1 MTQSSI
7 RLQRTRAFLMTH
19 TVMTIV
25 LGGALF
31 LEWALS
37 LQADPKRAFYSALVL
52 VILGGIT
59 VGGVVLYR
67 LRFGV
72 DDLIP
77 GMLVLDSIVT
87 MFQLFQEGDFET
99 AWIVAPAILVFM
111 YPIFSDRPRFVW
123 VIAGVQI
130 ALFGFF
136 LWARASGQIVYV
148 LRSTDMVHD
157 ATFGIFTWMGFALC
171 ICFAALLAGR
181 ASIDVLNSQRQLTAA
196 LDAQALA
203 LAEANARIVQ
213 QQKLLS
219 IQQLTAGVM
228 HEINNP
234 LTYVRTNLAS
244 LERDVA
250 GLVDLLEAYGQT
262 DAVIDGAAPERSRE
276 IARRRHALAL
286 DAPRDMMAALLTDT
300 IHGVDRVQN
309 IIHDL
314 RVFARLDEAERKPVR
329 LVEGVESTLKIL
341 RKQLSEK
348 QVDVRLT
355 AADLAPIMVFPAL
368 VNQVTM
374 NLLQNAF
381 DAVEP
386 GGHIVIDLAQTE
398 THQILTISDD
408 GPGVEAEQRARIF
421 DPFFTTKKVGEGT
434 GLGLS
439 LSMDIVEKHGG
450 RLTYVD
456 GVLSG
461 AGFRVVLP
469 R

>member
-1 MTQSSI
+1 MTQVSI

-19 TVMTIV
+19 AFMTIA

-37 LQADPKRAFYSALVL
+37 LQADPMRAFYSALVF

-77 GMLVLDSIVT
+77 GMLLLDSIVT

-130 ALFGFF
+130 GLFGFF
-136 LWARASGQIVYV
+136 LWARSTGQIVYV
-148 LRSTDMVHD
+148 LRSADMVHD
-157 ATFGIFTWMGFALC
+157 PIFGIFSWMGFALC
-171 ICFAALLAGR
+171 TCFAALLAGR
-181 ASIDVLNSQRQLTAA
+181 ASVDVLNSQRQLNAA

-203 LAEANARIVQ
+203 LADANARIVQ

-244 LERDVA
+244 LERDVV
-250 GLVDLLEAYGQT
+250 GLVDLLEAYGKT

-276 IARRRHALAL
+276 IARRRDALAL
-286 DAPRDMMAALLTDT
+286 DAPRDVMASLLADT
-300 IHGVDRVQN
+300 IQGVDRVQN

-329 LVEGVESTLKIL
+329 LMEGVRSTLKIL
-341 RKQLSEK
+341 GKQLGEK
-348 QVDVRLT
+348 QIEVQLT
-355 AADLAPIMVFPAL
+355 APDLPPIMVFPAL

-381 DAVEP
+381 DAVQP
-386 GGHIVIDLAQTE
+386 GGNIVIEVSQSE
-398 THQILTISDD
+398 THQFLTISDD
-408 GPGVEAEQRARIF
+408 GPGVETELRARIF
-421 DPFFTTKKVGEGT
+421 DPFFTTKDVGQGT

-456 GVLSG
+456 GALSG
-461 AGFRVVLP
+461 AGFRVELP
-469 R
+469 L